1 MLYCDQRGQLLVG
14 REKRAKEMPGLLGAP
29 QGREMTDAGATSSVQ
44 GTRMYG
50 GQQLKIFTK
59 ALLPV

>member
-1 MLYCDQRGQLLVG
+1 MVG

-29 QGREMTDAGATSSVQ
+29 QGREVTDAGAASPIQ
-44 GTRMYG
+44 GTRTYG
-50 GQQLKIFTK
+50 GQQLKVFTK

>member
-1 MLYCDQRGQLLVG
+1 MLVG

-44 GTRMYG
+44 GTRMYS